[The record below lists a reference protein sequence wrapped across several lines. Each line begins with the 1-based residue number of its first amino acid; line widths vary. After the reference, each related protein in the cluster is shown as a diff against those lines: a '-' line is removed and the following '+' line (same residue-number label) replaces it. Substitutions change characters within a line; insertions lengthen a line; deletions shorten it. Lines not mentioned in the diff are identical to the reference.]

1 MDLHH
6 TTAILLWKLKRG
18 KIMEKY
24 YVWSCPSGWLAA
36 ATSETLGNGEEPWR
50 FYGYSYVGC
59 CMAASAA
66 EARAQ
71 FQQPA

>member
-1 MDLHH
+1 
-6 TTAILLWKLKRG
+6 
-18 KIMEKY
+18 MEKY
-24 YVWSCPSGWLAA
+24 YVWSCPGGQLAA

-50 FYGYSYVGC
+50 FHGYSYVGC
-59 CMAASAA
+59 CMAANAA